1 MKLGVNSV
9 EREALKEELMSV
21 DNAVKVRVVDMVMI
35 VMFGG
40 WRNFILVNVAF

>member
-1 MKLGVNSV
+1 MKLGTNSI

-40 WRNFILVNVAF
+40 WRNFILVKVAF